1 VLTLAEV
8 LAMPVVRSA
17 DPLVLAAGDHL
28 DRPVEW
34 VHVTELADI
43 GPLLRGG
50 DLVLTTG
57 IALVDTPEAL
67 AAFAASLADSGAAG
81 LFLELGRRW
90 RQTPPGLVEACQ
102 GLDLPLVALRREV
115 RFAAVTQAVG
125 ERLVDEQVAALREA
139 HHVHD
144 VFTELSLQEAQPGEV
159 LATVERLSGAPV
171 VLESAEHQV
180 IDYRRGPDHVAGF
193 LDDWE
198 RRSRSV
204 RQPGRTG
211 WDESNGWLVTRVGR
225 PERGWGRLVIGSAVA
240 PPERLVAIAERAA
253 AALALHRLYDRS
265 RDSQVRR
272 LHHELLLGL
281 AADPSDPE
289 LRRRVALAGVP
300 ERGRRYVGLTL
311 RPRTTTGV
319 AARVEELVAAVLRSA
334 EQLRVGC
341 LVADSD
347 TEVRVLVA
355 VPTRVDPVAAVDR
368 LVRAVAERDPVVAA
382 AGTPSEELG
391 EVDRTLRES
400 SFVLAAADR
409 SSPTLVHRLED
420 VHLRGLLT
428 MLGDDARVRDF
439 AEREL
444 APLRAADLAHGT
456 DLERAARTLVESWGN
471 KAEAASRLNLSRPA
485 LYDRIAKLDRL
496 LGGSLEDA
504 ERRTSLHVA
513 FILSDLDG
521 G

>member
-1 VLTLAEV
+1 MLTLAEV
-8 LAMPVVRSA
+8 LALPVVRSA
-17 DPLVLAAGDHL
+17 DPLVLAAADRL

-67 AAFAASLADSGAAG
+67 SAFAASLTDSGAAG

-90 RQTPPGLVEACQ
+90 QSTPPALVEACRS
-102 GLDLPLVALRREV
+102 LDLPLVALRREV

-144 VFTELSLQEAQPGEV
+144 VFTELSLQEAQPGEI
-159 LATVERLSGAPV
+159 LATVERLAGSGV

-180 IDYRRGPDHVAGF
+180 VDYRRGPDETAGF

-225 PERGWGRLVIGSAVA
+225 PERGWGRLIIGSATA
-240 PPERLVAIAERAA
+240 PSERLVAIAERAA
-253 AALALHRLYDRS
+253 AALALHRLYDRN
-265 RDSQVRR
+265 RDTHIRR

-281 AADPSDPE
+281 AADARDPE

-311 RPRTTTGV
+311 RARTTTGV
-319 AARVEELVAAVLRSA
+319 AGQVDELVAGVLRAA
-334 EQLRVGC
+334 EQLKVAC

-347 TEVRVLVA
+347 TELRVLVA
-355 VPTRVDPVAAVDR
+355 VPTRLDPVALVDR
-368 LVRAVAERDPVVAA
+368 LIGIVAERGPVVAA
-382 AGTPSEELG
+382 AGTPCEELDL
-391 EVDRTLRES
+391 VDRSLRES

-409 SSPTLVHRLED
+409 SSAVLVHRLED

-428 MLGDDARVRDF
+428 MLGDDARVQDF

-444 APLRAADLAHGT
+444 APLRAADQSHGT

-471 KAEAASRLNLSRPA
+471 KAEAALRLNLSRPA
-485 LYDRIAKLDRL
+485 LYDRIAKLERL
-496 LGGSLEDA
+496 LGGPLGDA

-513 FILSDLDG
+513 FILNDLG